1 MTPAEFQ
8 YLQKLSRDR
17 AAIVLDDGKAYLVEH
32 RLEPVLKKHALN
44 GIGDLVGRL
53 RERADSELHQDV
65 IEAFT
70 TNETSF
76 FRDDRVYNALK
87 DTVLPHLV
95 ESRRS
100 QRSLHIWSAAC
111 STGQE
116 PYSLAMLLL
125 DRYPELDT
133 WDVVIEATDIN
144 LEVLRRAETGLYSE
158 LEIKRGVNPAM
169 LRFFH
174 KEDSGY
180 RITEKARRMV
190 NFNSLNLARPW
201 NLNRRFDLVM
211 LRNVLIYFDVATKRD
226 ILQRARQ
233 LMSPDGYLFLGA
245 AETTV
250 NVDDEFVSQ
259 RVGAAVTYRI
269 KGAEAA

>member
-8 YLQKLSRDR
+8 FLQKLSRDR

-32 RLEPVLKKHALN
+32 RLEPVLKRHGLA

-87 DTVLPHLV
+87 ETVLPQLV
-95 ESRRS
+95 ESRRT

-116 PYSLAMLLL
+116 PYSLAMLLMDL
-125 DRYPELDT
+125 YPELDT

-144 LEVLRRAETGLYSE
+144 QEVLRRAETGLYSD
-158 LEIKRGVNPAM
+158 LEIKRGVDPSM

-174 KEDSGY
+174 KESDGY
-180 RITEKARRMV
+180 RISEKARRMV
-190 NFNSLNLARPW
+190 KFNALNLARPW
-201 NLNRRFDLVM
+201 NLSRRFDLVM

-259 RVGAAVTYRI
+259 RVGAAVTYRL